1 MKPLELEKFLN
12 TFLNTSFFNDYAP
25 NGLQVEGGEKVSRIA
40 LGVSAS
46 MALFEKAK
54 AMKADTVLVH
64 HGLFWGKTPEP
75 LKGVLGKRVGF
86 LYRNSMS
93 LFGYHLPL
101 DSHPEI
107 GNNACLAE
115 CLKLENRRPF
125 ARHGGVEIG
134 VLGDLPKPLSFPA
147 VLSRLKKYLGQVNVN
162 YAFGKKE
169 IKTVAA
175 VSGGAASD
183 IYEAYSKGA
192 DLFLS
197 GEVSEPMQEWCREA
211 RMNFIAGGHYATEQF
226 GIQKLG
232 KMIEKQF
239 GISCTYIPVENQV

>member
-1 MKPLELEKFLN
+1 MKPSELENFLN

-54 AMKADTVLVH
+54 AIKADTLLVH
-64 HGLFWGKTPEP
+64 HGLFWGKNPET

-86 LYRNSMS
+86 LYRNSMN

-101 DSHPEI
+101 DSHPEV
-107 GNNACLAE
+107 GNNACIAE
-115 CLKLENRRPF
+115 GLKLENRRPF

-134 VLGDLPKPLSFPA
+134 VLGELPKTLSFTA
-147 VLSRLKKYLGQVNVN
+147 VLSKLRKYFGQVNVS
-162 YAFGKKE
+162 YSFGKKE

-192 DLFLS
+192 DLFVS
-197 GEVSEPMQEWCREA
+197 GEVSEQTQEWCREA
-211 RMNFIAGGHYATEQF
+211 KMNFIAGGHYATEQF

-232 KMIEKQF
+232 KVIEKQF
-239 GISCTYIPVENQV
+239 GIPCTFIDINNKV